1 MGDSVMGNEMFI
13 FLDKLRESGTINMF
27 GAPKVLEESFGLS
40 KKESIKVFQAW
51 ILNNTAAPP
60 PYVEMPLDS
69 FNNKFQKF
77 VDREDV

>member
-1 MGDSVMGNEMFI
+1 MGNEMFI
-13 FLDKLRESGTINMF
+13 FLDKLRDSGTINMF

-40 KKESIKVFQAW
+40 KKEAREVFKAW
-51 ILNNTAAPP
+51 TVN
-60 PYVEMPLDS
+60 VERELPLDS